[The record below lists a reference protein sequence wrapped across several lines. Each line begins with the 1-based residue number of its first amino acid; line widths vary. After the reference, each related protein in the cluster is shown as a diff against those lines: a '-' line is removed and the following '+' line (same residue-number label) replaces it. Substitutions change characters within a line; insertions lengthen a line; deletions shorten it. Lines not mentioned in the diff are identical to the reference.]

1 LYRFKIPTI
10 LTALFAGL
18 LIGAAAPAQTVS
30 IVSGNG
36 QFLCPIGACRAF
48 TLNASQPL
56 TVRVTDANGNPL
68 PNTTV
73 NWATNAFSTQAIL
86 LASSTVTGP
95 DGTTSNTLSIPFS
108 AGIVSSQSY
117 LQFTITATAGSST
130 AAFILTEGFDFQLGS
145 GNVLPAINVSF
156 LSLPTPNSSGAA
168 GSTASSP
175 AQVLVT
181 GNVGQPI
188 PNVAVFL
195 ANLQSPGG
203 PTMLC
208 KSSPGAGAGTV
219 LTDATGMATCQ
230 PVFGPVPGS
239 GQFQVDVGGAPQA
252 DPTQPPT
259 AVVRSNPISFT
270 TTAGA
275 PGSVVITQG
284 NGQTVNPGQSLPT
297 VLGVQVNDASGNP
310 LAGQGIQ
317 WAVSPAGAATLSN
330 TVTTTD
336 QNGRATNGVAV
347 SGNAAAGVITVTAT
361 STADS
366 TKSASFTINVVQPIT
381 ITGFT
386 IVSGNN
392 QSAPVNTAFGSPL
405 VVQVTTSAG
414 TGAANVPVQF
424 HVASGSVSLNAT
436 NVQTDSTG
444 KAQVTATAGS
454 VSGAATVTA
463 TVAATGGIGT
473 QTFSLTVLPP
483 APAISASNFV
493 NGADPSLP
501 TLSPCSIG
509 ALVGSQ
515 AALGVS
521 GMVSTFPGVPVNTNI
536 RITLNNISAPILS
549 VGTVASGQ
557 QQILFQVP
565 CEVTPGSVPV
575 TVNLGGGTTNLTLNI
590 MAASP
595 GVYLTPMSDGVL
607 RAVLVRPDGSFVS
620 LTNPARR
627 GETEVAYVT
636 GLGPTSPMVG
646 TSSVPPPNSS
656 ANVQGTVIAGMS
668 GEGVPVVYARLSE
681 DLPGVYVV
689 AFEIPADITPGNDVT
704 FSVGVVPTG
713 GSAAINSNAV
723 KVPVQ

>member
-1 LYRFKIPTI
+1 MYRFKFPTI
-10 LTALFAGL
+10 MAAIFAGL

-30 IVSGNG
+30 VVAGDG
-36 QFLCPIGACRAF
+36 QFVCTNCLQLGSFQA
-48 TLNASQPL
+48 LKVL
-56 TVRVTDANGNPL
+56 VTDANGNPL
-68 PNTTV
+68 PNQTV
-73 NWATNAFSTQAIL
+73 NWATNAFSGQAIL
-86 LASSTVTGP
+86 AATSTVTGA
-95 DGTTSNTLSIPFS
+95 DGTASNSLFVLSNFN
-108 AGIVSSQSY
+108 
-117 LQFTITATAGSST
+117 GSST
-130 AAFILTEGFDFQLGS
+130 SYVQYTVTASVGSSAATFTLTQGFGLTSGSFIQQ
-145 GNVLPAINVSF
+145 PANASF
-156 LSLPTPNSSGAA
+156 TSLPTGLSGAA
-168 GSTASSP
+168 GSTASTP
-175 AQVLVT
+175 VKVLVT
-181 GNVGQPI
+181 DRTGQPI
-188 PNVAVFL
+188 PNVGVLL
-195 ANLQSPGG
+195 ANLAG
-203 PTMLC
+203 PTGPTLQC
-208 KSSPGAGAGTV
+208 KSSPGAGVGVA
-219 LTDATGMATCQ
+219 LTDSTGVATCQ
-230 PVFGPVPGS
+230 PVFGPIPGS
-239 GQFQVDVGGAPQA
+239 GQYQVIVGGAYPNA
-252 DPTQPPT
+252 DFTQTPTSYT
-259 AVVRSNPISFT
+259 SSIPISFT
-270 TTAGA
+270 TTAGV

-297 VLGVQVNDASGNP
+297 VLGVQVNDASGNA
-310 LAGQGIQ
+310 LAGQGIK
-317 WAVSPAGAATLSN
+317 WTVSPAGSASLYN
-330 TVTTTD
+330 TATTTD
-336 QNGRATNGVAV
+336 SNGRATTGVSV
-347 SGNAAAGVITVTAT
+347 SGSAAAGVITVTAT
-361 STADS
+361 STTDS
-366 TKSASFTINVVQPIT
+366 TKSAAFTINVVQPIT

-424 HVASGSVSLNAT
+424 RVASGSVSLNAT
-436 NVQTDSTG
+436 NIQTDSTG

-454 VSGAATVTA
+454 VSGAASVTA

-493 NGADPSLP
+493 NGADPSQA

-515 AALGVS
+515 AALGVT
-521 GMVSTFPGVPVNTNI
+521 GPVPTFPGVPVSTNI

-549 VGTVASGQ
+549 VGMLANGQ

-590 MAASP
+590 LAASP

-620 LTNPARR
+620 LANPARR

-636 GLGPTSPMVG
+636 GLGPTSPTVG
-646 TSSVPPPNSS
+646 TSSVPPPGSS
-656 ANVQGTVIAGMS
+656 ATVQGTVIAGMN
-668 GEGVPVVYARLSE
+668 GGGVPVVSARLSE

-689 AFEIPADITPGNDVT
+689 AFQIPADMTTGNDVT
-704 FSVGVVPTG
+704 FSVGVVPPG

-723 KVPVQ
+723 KIPVQ